1 MPRRRKSHADS
12 DSRKE
17 LGQGDRDLADIE
29 SAVSP
34 EWLGIAPLPNMPS
47 QYARICPLD
56 TFAEQMVADVQNW
69 YVVTGAGTEH
79 AGTSKLAR
87 AGTEHAGIAR
97 SIANAINQ
105 QCLCWHIDWSSW
117 RDHAQDFFARLCLH
131 RRRRGE
137 TVDAA
142 FAELRE
148 QVDKVAVLL
157 NKHSDEFDTLK
168 EVLRGVLH
176 REAEQRVASAE
187 VKELAQRLVDTTI
200 QRTESTTVPMADL
213 CGKLQ
218 HGLHAVEAD
227 IKELQHGVRVVEAD
241 INLVLH
247 HGVVA
252 HKDRGQPVMDPNVSA
267 FLNDH
272 RVNRTLADRVMM
284 AQLRA
289 ASRSPDPGAVRRTLK
304 EVSSSRVRV
313 RSLPTV
319 DLGRATRAASPG
331 S

>member
-12 DSRKE
+12 VSRKE

-34 EWLGIAPLPNMPS
+34 EWLDIAPLPNMPS

-69 YVVTGAGTEH
+69 YVVTGTIG
-79 AGTSKLAR
+79 
-87 AGTEHAGIAR
+87 HAGIAR

-200 QRTESTTVPMADL
+200 QKTESTTVAMADF

-252 HKDRGQPVMDPNVSA
+252 HSDRGQPVMDPNVSA

-319 DLGRATRAASPG
+319 DLGQATRAASPG